1 MKIAGIYLILNTIN
15 NKVYIGSSINIESRW
30 YEHKW
35 KLNKNRHGSKHLQ
48 ATWNKYGKE
57 NFEFKIIEEILDK
70 TKLIERE
77 QYWLDFYKS
86 YDREKGYNTR
96 EKAEANYGLSP
107 SVKTRKKISDGNKG
121 KIVSKETCKKI
132 SQALTGKIRT
142 EESKQKQSQT
152 LTGRKL
158 PESHRLN
165 LLGHKAWN
173 IGLTKETSEGVKRIS
188 ESKMGNKNPQF
199 GKLAWN
205 SGIAKIIVVCQNCL
219 IKFSTKRWR
228 HRKFCS
234 KRCANIFHKPK
245 RESF

>member
-86 YDREKGYNTR
+86 YIRENGYNIR
-96 EKAEANYGLSP
+96 SIANSNLRIKLTEEHKRAIGLSN
-107 SVKTRKKISDGNKG
+107 SVSMIGNKSRLG
-121 KIVSKETCKKI
+121 FKNSPEHIE
-132 SQALTGKIRT
+132 KIRQGHIGRIT
-142 EESKQKQSQT
+142 PLETRQKQCLAKRPNSLLPLGVYFDSFNNRWVVKIKPYYKAFSVNKIRNFEQAKQWA
-152 LTGRKL
+152 LLYRKSL
-158 PESHRLN
+158 ED
-165 LLGHKAWN
+165 
-173 IGLTKETSEGVKRIS
+173 V
-188 ESKMGNKNPQF
+188 F
-199 GKLAWN
+199 
-205 SGIAKIIVVCQNCL
+205 
-219 IKFSTKRWR
+219 
-228 HRKFCS
+228 
-234 KRCANIFHKPK
+234 
-245 RESF
+245 